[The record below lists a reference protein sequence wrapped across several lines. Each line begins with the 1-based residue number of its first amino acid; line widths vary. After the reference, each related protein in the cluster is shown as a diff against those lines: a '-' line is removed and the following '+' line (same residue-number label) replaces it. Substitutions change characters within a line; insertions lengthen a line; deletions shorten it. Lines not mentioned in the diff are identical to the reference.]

1 MEDFIKAM
9 LQQQEER
16 SRQQQEEAR
25 ANRQQ
30 QQEESQAN
38 RQLQQAMLQQQEER
52 SRQQQAMLQQQ
63 EERSRQ
69 QQAMLQQQEERSRQ
83 QQAMLQQQQAESRAM
98 LQQQEERSRQQQ
110 AESRAMLQQQQ
121 AKSRAMFQLM
131 MEKFSGVMAAPQ
143 ATTTEGSHTGLQ
155 GYPVVQHSARAAVQ
169 KALQKMTATDDVEAY
184 LTVFERVAEREELPA
199 EQWADV
205 LAPFLTGES
214 QKAYYD
220 LSETE
225 AREYPQ
231 LKAEILARLGVT
243 VQVRSSRVHQWAYSE
258 KLPPRSQMH
267 DLIHLVRKWLQP
279 DDCTPAQMVER
290 VVLDKF
296 TRSLPSRL
304 QRWVG
309 QAGPT
314 NAEELVSLVERYRAT
329 EDLLLI
335 PPTRSSASDKA
346 IKPSG
351 RTATAEKGKQVRLG
365 GGTLGGLDT
374 QKPSEA
380 RDRGHSRIQCWR
392 CHEMGHIAANCPLS
406 VEPMDCNQT
415 RRMSLFARPVLAAD
429 GRKVGVLCIHGDT
442 REYPTAVINLHTP
455 CGTITH
461 EVGVVGALFHEAII
475 GRDLPVFW
483 DLWRRRPTSGVVA
496 DNGHQVCPA
505 LAPEPFEAD
514 VPTPAESFGPAT
526 NHRGAI

>member
-1 MEDFIKAM
+1 MEDFIKY
-9 LQQQEER
+9 L
-16 SRQQQEEAR
+16 QEEAR

-30 QQEESQAN
+30 QQEESMAN

-52 SRQQQAMLQQQ
+52 SRQQQAMF
-63 EERSRQ
+63 
-69 QQAMLQQQEERSRQ
+69 QQQEERSRQ
-83 QQAMLQQQQAESRAM
+83 QQAMLQQQQ
-98 LQQQEERSRQQQ
+98 EE
-110 AESRAMLQQQQ
+110 
-121 AKSRAMFQLM
+121 SRAMFQLM
-131 MEKFSGVMAAPQ
+131 MEKFSGIMAAPQ
-143 ATTTEGSHTGLQ
+143 ALTTEGSHTGLQ
-155 GYPVVQHSARAAVQ
+155 GYPVVQRSARAAVQ
-169 KALQKMTATDDVEAY
+169 KALQKMAATDDVEAY

-258 KLPPRSQMH
+258 KLPPRSQMC

-279 DDCTPAQMVER
+279 EDCTPAQMVER

-314 NAEELVSLVERYRAT
+314 KAEELVSLVERYRAT
-329 EDLLLI
+329 EDLLLTS
-335 PPTRSSASDKA
+335 PTRSSASDRVT
-346 IKPSG
+346 KPAG
-351 RTATAEKGKQVRLG
+351 KTATAEKGRHVRLG
-365 GGTLGGLDT
+365 GGSLGGVDT

-380 RDRGHSRIQCWR
+380 RDRGHGRIQCWR

-415 RRMSLFARPVLAAD
+415 RRVSLFARPVLAAD
-429 GRKVGVLCIHGDT
+429 GRRVGVLCIHGDT

-455 CGTITH
+455 CGTVTH
-461 EVGVVGALFHEAII
+461 EVGVVGTLYHEAII

-483 DLWRRRPTSGVVA
+483 DLWRRRPTSGAVA

-514 VPTPAESFGPAT
+514 VPTPAVGVTPCDEFSPLEVLAATGPYL
-526 NHRGAI
+526 G